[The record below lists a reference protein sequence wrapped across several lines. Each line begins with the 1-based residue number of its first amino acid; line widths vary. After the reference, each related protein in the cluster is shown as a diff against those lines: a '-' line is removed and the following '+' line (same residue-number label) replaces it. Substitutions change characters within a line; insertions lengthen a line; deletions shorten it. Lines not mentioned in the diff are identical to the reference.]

1 MMSEAM
7 PIDRHADPLA
17 NDFSS
22 CIERF
27 FGGGRCFLL
36 AKGRVGLYAGLRA
49 MNLRPGSK
57 VVMPG
62 YTCLVVPSAVQYA
75 GLKPVYVD
83 IDPET
88 YNMNPASLRA
98 IAAEEVSAA
107 IVQHTYGIPCD
118 MPSIL
123 CWADHQVIP
132 VIEDCCHSFGTR
144 VGGRL
149 CGTFGAFAFMS
160 GQWNKPFS
168 TGLGG
173 MLLVNDPTLADQ
185 VDRLIAAEAQ
195 VPGAARNL
203 FLALQILAYGMIVSP
218 RTSGRITRLYRFL
231 TKHGLV
237 VGSSSAEELKGDMP
251 EGYFSTMARC
261 QIRKGIREI
270 GRIEQNTRH
279 RKTLTAY
286 YRERLPEIGFAACRF
301 DGGEELALLRY
312 PVRIANKNEVLQ
324 RAEREGVEIGS
335 WFEVPLHPAGTR
347 MEDFAYQLG
356 MCPEAERAAREV
368 VNLPTHTKVT
378 ERTAE
383 RTLRFL
389 QNVAKPVSQYLGK
402 GLC

>member
-1 MMSEAM
+1 M
-7 PIDRHADPLA
+7 IDPLA
-17 NDFSS
+17 NEFCLS
-22 CIERF
+22 IERF
-27 FGGGRCFLL
+27 FQGGRCFLL
-36 AKGRVGLYAGLRA
+36 SKGRVGLYAGLRA
-49 MNLRPGSK
+49 MSLPAGSK

-62 YTCLVVPSAVQYA
+62 YTCMVVPSAVQYA

-83 IDPET
+83 IDPAT
-88 YNMNPASLRA
+88 YNVRPAGLN
-98 IAAEEVSAA
+98 AALAEGASAL

-118 MPSIL
+118 MPAVL
-123 CWADHQVIP
+123 AWAERHRIP

-144 VGGRL
+144 VGQRL

-173 MLLVNDPTLADQ
+173 ILLVNDLSLAER
-185 VDRLIAAEAQ
+185 VERLIQAEAR

-203 FLALQILAYGMIVSP
+203 FLALQIVAYGMVVSP

-231 TKHGLV
+231 TRHGLV
-237 VGSSSAEELKGDMP
+237 VGSSSNEELKGEMP

-270 GRIEQNTRH
+270 SRIEENTRH
-279 RKTLTAY
+279 RRTLTAY
-286 YRERLPEIGFAACRF
+286 YRERLPELGFAACRF
-301 DGGEELALLRY
+301 DGGDEHPLVRY
-312 PVRIANKNEVLQ
+312 PVRVDNKEEVLR

-347 MEDFAYQLG
+347 MEDFAYQTG
-356 MCPEAERAAREV
+356 TCPEAERAAREV
-368 VNLPTHTKVT
+368 VNLPTHRKVT
-378 ERTAE
+378 ERIAE

-389 QNVAKPVSQYLGK
+389 KSVARPASPESRR